1 MAPNECSKDT
11 LAAFVYLLFISY
23 IERSQDMVKELEKRK
38 AVAEAAEAVMR
49 GEPVPLPNPVA
60 QTVGESLIIVGDRMT
75 TEV

>member
-23 IERSQDMVKELEKRK
+23 IERSQDMVRELEKRK
-38 AVAEAAEAVMR
+38 AVAGVVEAVMR
-49 GEPVPLPNPVA
+49 GGPMLPNAVPETA
-60 QTVGESLIIVGDRMT
+60 GESLKIAGDRMT